1 MVLDLKAELQK
12 SNDAAWVARE
22 AAEATMKAF
31 YECGLQDTETQL
43 AKEVA
48 AVCRDYCT

>member
-31 YECGLQDTETQL
+31 YECGVQDTET
-43 AKEVA
+43 
-48 AVCRDYCT
+48 